1 MTGKHSGDSRDR
13 SDCGRNHCHSHKRL
27 SRRSQHCNR
36 TWRLVLHN
44 HNSEPEPRTRTSG
57 PAPHIQQLLRI
68 SEPEPRTHIWEPEPH
83 NHILVQRLHSRCHNH
98 IS

>member
-1 MTGKHSGDSRDR
+1 MIGKRSDGSRDHSDFR
-13 SDCGRNHCHSHKRL
+13 SGHNHCHSHKRF

-44 HNSEPEPRTRTSG
+44 SEPEPHTRTSG
-57 PAPHIQQLLRI
+57 PAPHIQQLLHI
-68 SEPEPRTHIWEPEPH
+68 SEPEPRTHIWAPEPH